1 MISARIPFRILLL
14 LAVGLLHGATAMAQS
29 SSMLGDS
36 ELRGPLLLKDVNYGY
51 TEVEPP
57 KELKV
62 HDLVTVMVD
71 ESAQVLSEGEVDRKK
86 KANGKFSLD
95 DWILFDG
102 FAVIPDPQSKGDPKI
117 TGNMENKY
125 RAEGE
130 LETRESMQFR
140 IACEIVDIR
149 PNGTIV
155 LEGRR
160 FIQNNTE
167 QWELS
172 LTGIARPEDILPN
185 NTVLSEDLASL
196 RINKREAGH
205 VRDGYRRGWLLK
217 VLDRYQPF

>member
-1 MISARIPFRILLL
+1 
-14 LAVGLLHGATAMAQS
+14 
-29 SSMLGDS
+29 MLGDP
-36 ELRGPLLLKDVNYGY
+36 EQRGVLRLSDVSYGY
-51 TEVEPP
+51 IEVEPP
-57 KELKV
+57 KELRI
-62 HDLVTVMVD
+62 HDLITVMVD
-71 ESAQVLSEGEVDRKK
+71 ESAQVLSEGEMDRRKK
-86 KANGKFSLD
+86 ADGKFSLD

-102 FAVIPDPQSKGDPKI
+102 FSVFPDPQTRGAPRI
-117 TGNMENKY
+117 TGKMENKY

-130 LETRESMQFR
+130 METRESMRFR

-149 PNGTIV
+149 PNGTLV

-160 FIQNNTE
+160 SIQNNKE

-196 RINKREAGH
+196 RIHKREAGH

-217 VLDRYQPF
+217 ILDRYQPF